1 MREYRVID
9 AWRPRG
15 KNAANGS
22 ILSGG
27 TVLLISCSMYC
38 CKAVN
43 EQTHVAPMFAY
54 TTLVLQRLTVAT
66 CIKVIDVSRFEI
78 NYHSLPNPDIL

>member
-1 MREYRVID
+1 MREYRVND

-27 TVLLISCSMYC
+27 TVVHELSSPELFSDS
-38 CKAVN
+38 KKFVQSVT
-43 EQTHVAPMFAY
+43 EVA
-54 TTLVLQRLTVAT
+54 L
-66 CIKVIDVSRFEI
+66 
-78 NYHSLPNPDIL
+78 H

>member
-1 MREYRVID
+1 MREYRVND

-27 TVLLISCSMYC
+27 TVAGLRVFGNRALM
-38 CKAVN
+38 
-43 EQTHVAPMFAY
+43 P
-54 TTLVLQRLTVAT
+54 TL
-66 CIKVIDVSRFEI
+66 
-78 NYHSLPNPDIL
+78 